1 MEIHAI
7 KTAVVQPGAS
17 LLDLL
22 DAYLPKLAEQTIVA
36 ITSKIVS
43 TCANRI
49 VHKDAVDQYALI
61 QQEADAYLA
70 EECGVYDKHL
80 TIKQQR
86 IVPSA
91 GIDESNILD
100 AYILYPEDSQQSAEA
115 IWQALRTKHQLTHL
129 GVIITDSIVTPL
141 RTGVS
146 GACIGWCGFAPL
158 HDYIGTP
165 DIFNQTLRMT
175 KINLLDALATAA
187 VFVMGEGAEQTPL
200 ATIHHAPKIHFQTHI
215 PTAEEKQSIYIDPD
229 QDLFAPLV
237 KRKRWIWK

>member
-1 MEIHAI
+1 VEIHAI
-7 KTAVVQPGAS
+7 KTAVVQPNAS

-22 DAYLPKLAEQTIVA
+22 DAYLPKLTEQTIVA

-49 VHKDAVDQYALI
+49 VPKNATDQYTLI

-70 EECGVYDKHL
+70 KEYAVYDKHL

-100 AYILYPEDSQQSAEA
+100 GYILYPEGSQHSAEM
-115 IWQALRTKHQLTHL
+115 IWQALRVKHQLTHL
-129 GVIITDSIVTPL
+129 GIIITDSTVTPL

-146 GACIGWCGFAPL
+146 GVCIGWCGFAPL
-158 HDYIGTP
+158 HDYIGSL
-165 DIFNQTLRMT
+165 DIFNRPLRMT
-175 KINLLDALATAA
+175 KINLLDALAASA
-187 VFVMGEGAEQTPL
+187 VLVMGEGAEQTPL
-200 ATIHHAPKIHFQTHI
+200 ATIHHAPKIHFQTQV
-215 PTAEEKQSIYIDPD
+215 PTVEEKQSICIDPD

-237 KRKRWIWK
+237 KRERWIWK